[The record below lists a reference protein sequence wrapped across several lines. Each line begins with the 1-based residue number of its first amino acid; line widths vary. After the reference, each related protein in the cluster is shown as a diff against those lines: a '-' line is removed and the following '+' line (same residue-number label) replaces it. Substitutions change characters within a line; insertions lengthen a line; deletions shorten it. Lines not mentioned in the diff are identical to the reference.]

1 MIDYR
6 VLKEWPFGDIEHRY
20 DERDTS
26 LYALGLGIGTNP
38 LDETELSF
46 VYEQSLRAL
55 PTMAVVLGYPGFWMK
70 HPRTGIDWI
79 KVVHGEQ
86 SIRLHRSLPPA
97 GTVIGRTRVKA
108 IVDKGAAKGA
118 LVQIERSIRDQ
129 ASGALLAT
137 VQQINF
143 CRGDGGYSAGGQPS
157 DPAPPAPPSMPQW
170 PPHIVSDRRTRPET
184 ALIYRLSG
192 DTNPLHADPRVARA
206 AGFERP
212 ILHGLAAYGI
222 AGYAI
227 LKTLCE
233 GNPFRLQALSC
244 RFTAPVFPGETIR
257 TEIWRDG
264 GDVLFRAR
272 VVERDVI
279 ALNHG
284 KAQIA

>member
-6 VLKEWPFGDIEHRY
+6 ALKEWPFEDIEHQY
-20 DERDTS
+20 DERDTA
-26 LYALGLGIGTNP
+26 LYALGLGLGAHP
-38 LDETELSF
+38 LDEAELSF
-46 VYEQSLRAL
+46 VYEQSMRAL
-55 PTMAVVLGYPGFWMK
+55 PTMAVVLGYQGFWMK
-70 HPRTGIDWI
+70 HPGTGIDWM
-79 KVVHGEQ
+79 KVVHGGQ
-86 SIRLHRSLPPA
+86 SLRLHCPLPPA
-97 GTVIGRTRVKA
+97 GTVIGRTRVTA
-108 IVDKGAAKGA
+108 IVDKGAGKGA

-129 ASGALLAT
+129 GSGALLAT
-137 VQQINF
+137 VEQINF

-170 PPHIVSDRRTRPET
+170 PPHIVCDRRTRPET

-212 ILHGLAAYGI
+212 ILHGLATYGI

-227 LKTLCE
+227 LKTLCDC
-233 GNPFRLQALSC
+233 NPSRLQALSG

-257 TEIWRDG
+257 TEIWRNG

-272 VVERDVI
+272 AVERDVI

-284 KAQIA
+284 KARIA